1 MCNNW
6 IEYAYNIREKGTQY
20 INVDDFIKRN
30 IKITNLNEN
39 EENNDNEDNYEEE
52 NQKIINP
59 FQDGEPDAPDNTI
72 SLRVEKEEKEIDGTL
87 IKITKKIFTLD
98 DNSQHIVQIEE
109 PQE

>member
-1 MCNNW
+1 M
-6 IEYAYNIREKGTQY
+6 
-20 INVDDFIKRN
+20 
-30 IKITNLNEN
+30 L
-39 EENNDNEDNYEEE
+39 
-52 NQKIINP
+52 NP

-72 SLRVEKEEKEIDGTL
+72 SLRVEKEEKEIDGTI